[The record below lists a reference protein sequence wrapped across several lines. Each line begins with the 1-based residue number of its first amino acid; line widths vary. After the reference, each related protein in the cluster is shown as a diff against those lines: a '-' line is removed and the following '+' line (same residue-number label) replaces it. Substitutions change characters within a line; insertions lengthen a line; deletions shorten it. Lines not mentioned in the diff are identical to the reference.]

1 MFNNGITLHPF
12 PVDSPICIKLRDT
25 ERSVIPVLAA
35 EEEGNIYNYS
45 FKPLDHIIRSVARIE
60 PKLFFCEVL
69 FIRGALNHI
78 TES

>member
-1 MFNNGITLHPF
+1 MFNNGITLHPL

-25 ERSVIPVLAA
+25 ERRVIPVLAA
-35 EEEGNIYNYS
+35 EEEGNIIPVFN
-45 FKPLDHIIRSVARIE
+45 PVDHIIRSVARIE